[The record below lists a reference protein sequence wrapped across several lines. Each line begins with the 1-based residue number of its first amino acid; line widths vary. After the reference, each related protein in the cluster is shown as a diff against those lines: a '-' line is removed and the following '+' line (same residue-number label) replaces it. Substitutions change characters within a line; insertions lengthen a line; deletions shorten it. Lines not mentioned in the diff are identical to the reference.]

1 MNGKRNFRWDFIR
14 SGYLV
19 RLERAGKPDWFLLN
33 APKRVHKSMTVSAT
47 VTCEHVCSLL
57 NKKNLY
63 LTFDD
68 TNGIGTA
75 QYLLEQVLSG
85 TGWQMGFCETFYE
98 NDGVTEKVR
107 SISCDTRRGAYLL
120 ISDICK
126 LFAAYPVYDGET
138 RTVNIYSLNRHED
151 MLELNFAK
159 NLTGVERKE
168 DAADIVTRLYVEGE
182 YADGGYVGIDDVN
195 PSGLPFLFNFDYFRE
210 LGVFTEAHEQAL
222 QEYLRDIAAAKADST
237 STAAEM
243 IALDG
248 RLNELW
254 GSPDYILYTMADGE
268 VAGHI
273 LGGDATEEQA
283 ELAIGDELTVLLAD
297 GTHITLYDLT
307 FPDNADYVIKW
318 ITKASGL
325 IGGKEVA
332 IEAKRQ
338 SIESWNSQLVKETD
352 QAKQETI
359 REQIA
364 LLEKG
369 IQEIYEGTAESVGLY
384 ALMRE
389 AVDKAIERDKLNR
402 LYDSS
407 MNGQEEIEQRFAK
420 AMGDLLRDGYWSNTS
435 YAPGQEELLF
445 LEGQEIMA
453 KLAKPSVTY
462 TVTVQNLSGISGY
475 EQEVFQSNMAVRL
488 WDEALSLNDQAYVTK

>member
-1 MNGKRNFRWDFIR
+1 
-14 SGYLV
+14 
-19 RLERAGKPDWFLLN
+19 
-33 APKRVHKSMTVSAT
+33 
-47 VTCEHVCSLL
+47 
-57 NKKNLY
+57 
-63 LTFDD
+63 
-68 TNGIGTA
+68 
-75 QYLLEQVLSG
+75 
-85 TGWQMGFCETFYE
+85 MGFCETFFE

-126 LFAAYPVYDGET
+126 LFSAYPVYDGET

-195 PSGLPFLFNFDYFRE
+195 PTGLAFLLDFDYFRE

-237 STAAEM
+237 SAASDL
-243 IALDG
+243 ITLDG

-254 GSPDYILYTMADGE
+254 GSVDYILYTLNGGE

-273 LGGDATEEQA
+273 LGGDASEEQA
-283 ELAIGDELTVLLAD
+283 ELAAGDELTVLLAD
-297 GTHITLYDLT
+297 GTHITQYDLV
-307 FPDNADYVIKW
+307 FPENSEYVIKW
-318 ITKASGL
+318 ITKTSGL

-332 IEAKRQ
+332 IEAKQQ
-338 SIESWNSQLVKETD
+338 SIESWNKQLAEEPD

-359 REQIA
+359 QEQIA
-364 LLEKG
+364 LLESG
-369 IQEIYEGTAESVGLY
+369 IQEIYEETAESTGLY

-389 AVDKAIERDKLNR
+389 AVDKAIERDVLNTQ
-402 LYDSS
+402 YESS
-407 MNGQEEIEQRFAK
+407 MSGQAAIEQRFAE

-445 LEGQEIMA
+445 LEGQEIME
-453 KLAKPSVTY
+453 KLSKPSVTY
-462 TVTVQNLSGISGY
+462 TVTVLNLSGISGY
-475 EQEVFQSNMAVRL
+475 EQEVFQPNMAVRL

>member
-1 MNGKRNFRWDFIR
+1 
-14 SGYLV
+14 
-19 RLERAGKPDWFLLN
+19 
-33 APKRVHKSMTVSAT
+33 
-47 VTCEHVCSLL
+47 
-57 NKKNLY
+57 
-63 LTFDD
+63 
-68 TNGIGTA
+68 
-75 QYLLEQVLSG
+75 
-85 TGWQMGFCETFYE
+85 MGFCETFFE

-126 LFAAYPVYDGET
+126 LFSAYPVYDGET

-159 NLTGVERKE
+159 NLTSVERKE

-195 PSGLPFLFNFDYFRE
+195 PTGLAFLLNFDYFRE

-222 QEYLRDIAAAKADST
+222 QEYLLDIAAAKADST
-237 STAAEM
+237 SAASDL
-243 IALDG
+243 ITLDG

-254 GSPDYILYTMADGE
+254 GSVDYILYTLNGGE

-273 LGGDATEEQA
+273 LGGDASEEQA
-283 ELAIGDELTVLLAD
+283 ELAAGDELTVLLAD
-297 GTHITLYDLT
+297 GTHITQYDLV
-307 FPDNADYVIKW
+307 FPENSEYVIKW
-318 ITKASGL
+318 ITKTSGL

-332 IEAKRQ
+332 IEAKQQ
-338 SIESWNSQLVKETD
+338 SIESWNKQLAEEPD

-359 REQIA
+359 QEQIA
-364 LLEKG
+364 LLESG
-369 IQEIYEGTAESVGLY
+369 IQEIYEGTAESAGLY
-384 ALMRE
+384 AFMRE
-389 AVDKAIERDKLNR
+389 AVDKAIERDVLNTQ
-402 LYDSS
+402 YESS
-407 MNGQEEIEQRFAK
+407 MSGQAAIEQRFAE

-445 LEGQEIMA
+445 LEGQEIME
-453 KLAKPSVTY
+453 KLSKPSVTY
-462 TVTVQNLSGISGY
+462 TVTVLNLSGISGY
-475 EQEVFQSNMAVRL
+475 EQEVFQPNMAVRL

>member
-1 MNGKRNFRWDFIR
+1 
-14 SGYLV
+14 
-19 RLERAGKPDWFLLN
+19 
-33 APKRVHKSMTVSAT
+33 
-47 VTCEHVCSLL
+47 
-57 NKKNLY
+57 
-63 LTFDD
+63 
-68 TNGIGTA
+68 
-75 QYLLEQVLSG
+75 
-85 TGWQMGFCETFYE
+85 MGFCETFFE

-126 LFAAYPVYDGET
+126 LFSAYPVYDGET

-195 PSGLPFLFNFDYFRE
+195 PTGLSFLLSFDYFRE

-222 QEYLRDIAAAKADST
+222 QEYLRDIAAAKADS
-237 STAAEM
+237 SSAAADL
-243 IALDG
+243 ITLDG

-254 GSPDYILYTMADGE
+254 GPVDYILYTMNGSE

-273 LGGDATEEQA
+273 LGGDASEQQS
-283 ELAIGDELTVLLAD
+283 ELAAGDELTVLLAD
-297 GTHITLYDLT
+297 GTHITQYDLV
-307 FPDNADYVIKW
+307 FPANADYVIKW

-332 IEAKRQ
+332 IEAKQQ
-338 SIESWNSQLVKETD
+338 SIESWNKQLAEEPD
-352 QAKQETI
+352 QAKQEI
-359 REQIA
+359 IQEQIA
-364 LLEKG
+364 LLESG
-369 IQEIYEGTAESVGLY
+369 IQEIYEGTAESAGLY

-389 AVDKAIERDKLNR
+389 AVDKAIERDVLNTQ
-402 LYDSS
+402 YESS
-407 MNGQEEIEQRFAK
+407 MSGQAAIEQQFAE

-445 LEGQEIMA
+445 LEGQEIME
-453 KLAKPSVTY
+453 KLSKPSVTY
-462 TVTVQNLSGISGY
+462 TVTVLNLSGISGY
-475 EQEVFQSNMAVRL
+475 EQEVFQPNMAVRL